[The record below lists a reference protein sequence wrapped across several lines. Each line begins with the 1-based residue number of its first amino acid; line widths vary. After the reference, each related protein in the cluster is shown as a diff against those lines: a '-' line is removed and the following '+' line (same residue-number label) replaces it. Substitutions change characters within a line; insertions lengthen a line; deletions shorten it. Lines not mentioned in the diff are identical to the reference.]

1 MILKVKSD
9 WLINTLVHVVIYI
22 TGQDFL
28 KVSYTMWSYHYN
40 VFFLEQIEHKH

>member
-9 WLINTLVHVVIYI
+9 WLIINTLVHVVIYI

-28 KVSYTMWSYHYN
+28 KVSYTM
-40 VFFLEQIEHKH
+40 

>member
-9 WLINTLVHVVIYI
+9 WLVNPLVHVIIYI

-28 KVSYTMWSYHYN
+28 KVSLIMWTYHYN
-40 VFFLEQIEHKH
+40 VVFLEQIEHKH

>member
-28 KVSYTMWSYHYN
+28 KVSLCELIIIMC
-40 VFFLEQIEHKH
+40 FF